1 MECTKLVGELV
12 RARDIIHL
20 EHLYAKKWGSHIILD
35 ALYDQVL
42 EGADMIAELVLS
54 RGDHRFKIDSVPE
67 STDIVKY
74 LEKELVPLLDESKD
88 TADEK
93 GFNDISATI
102 DEVKRDVQSALYKLK
117 NLAKKGSNK
126 KDGNDEEH
134 VEYKRQ
140 GGVLYPGAVREYSKK
155 SKITR
160 R

>member
-1 MECTKLVGELV
+1 MKCTKLVGELF

-42 EGADMIAELVLS
+42 EGADMIAELALS
-54 RGDHRFKIDSVPE
+54 RGDHKFKIDSIPE

-74 LEKELVPLLDESKD
+74 LEKELVPLLDEAKEEV
-88 TADEK
+88 DEK

-117 NLAKKGSNK
+117 NLAKKDGHK
-126 KDGNDEEH
+126 KDGHGDEH

-140 GGVLYPGAVREYSKK
+140 GGVLYPGAVRESNKK